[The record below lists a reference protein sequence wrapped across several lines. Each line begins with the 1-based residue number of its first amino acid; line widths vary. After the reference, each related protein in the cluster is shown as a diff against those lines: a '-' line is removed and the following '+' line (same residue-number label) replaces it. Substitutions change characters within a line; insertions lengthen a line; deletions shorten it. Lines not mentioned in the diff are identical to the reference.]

1 LNFCSLSDS
10 LSLSTQAFI
19 PLARNRLAS
28 TLINFKQTSM
38 SSFDD
43 MPVGSSRSSQ
53 PSEYAPGE
61 SAPAGGDDESLLV
74 VAVAKKPT
82 RPPPARF
89 AKAAAPAIVESSS
102 SSDTLAGASAVGGD
116 EDTLINTVAAK
127 PTRPP
132 PARFARPAAVKPA
145 AAAAE
150 EDSCIVVAA
159 PKPRAAV
166 AAAAS
171 TASAPAAV
179 AESVAAAA
187 EDDADFSAA
196 PQRVT
201 DSPPLRGTKKV
212 DPWDDPSA
220 YPDAGGMHE
229 HSHTHLVLSD
239 AFLRFLVS
247 HRVFLSMSHSLS
259 RSQRRPSHANL
270 PPRAHPWRASPQ

>member
-1 LNFCSLSDS
+1 MSD
-10 LSLSTQAFI
+10 
-19 PLARNRLAS
+19 
-28 TLINFKQTSM
+28 
-38 SSFDD
+38 FDD
-43 MPVGSSRSSQ
+43 MPVGGSRSSQ
-53 PSEYAPGE
+53 PSEYAPGQ

-89 AKAAAPAIVESSS
+89 AKAAASAVAESSS
-102 SSDTLAGASAVGGD
+102 SSDTLAGASVVGGD

-166 AAAAS
+166 ATS

-179 AESVAAAA
+179 AESVSAASA

-229 HSHTHLVLSD
+229 HPYLFRPPDCCCGFPRIKTH
-239 AFLRFLVS
+239 AFLSFLLWVCLSFIIHSCSRRTQTCRRARTHRAQAHSSSLRLVS
-247 HRVFLSMSHSLS
+247 I
-259 RSQRRPSHANL
+259 
-270 PPRAHPWRASPQ
+270 